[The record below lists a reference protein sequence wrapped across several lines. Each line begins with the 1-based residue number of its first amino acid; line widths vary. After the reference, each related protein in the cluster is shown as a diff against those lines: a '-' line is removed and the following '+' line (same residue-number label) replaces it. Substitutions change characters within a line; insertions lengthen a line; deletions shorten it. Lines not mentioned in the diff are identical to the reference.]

1 VRKVTEPCAGTEIV
15 ITLEHEGS
23 GTKVTIVQSGFGAMW
38 TFAADALEV
47 GWRHIV
53 ADLALYLER
62 GVHGSRHIR
71 RWGNFGCVFRD
82 TDFGLE
88 VVSAMGDS
96 FAQRVG
102 LTAGDI
108 VIAVAGAPVVTR
120 AELESL
126 MRVLPSGETVEV
138 EWVRADAKLEAEAAV
153 RARRLRSG
161 VGQQRVDLLAGVG
174 DDLGDLGDLIRVSGH
189 CDLLR
194 SEMQLAERITEL
206 LVPAARIAAAA
217 RPRRSAGLG
226 HALGCRGA
234 TLVGELVDP
243 FAISFF
249 RAHKPLVLEQLQG
262 RIDRAGARPP
272 CALGL
277 LLEPLDQLVAM
288 GRRLGEHRQH
298 CGADVASPAT
308 AAASDRH
315 LERPWSASVPASS
328 VSFHTCVTPVYRCIA
343 IYR

>member
-1 VRKVTEPCAGTEIV
+1 MEDGFEATFVVSASTERVWERLSDRKGDLWRLPSFEGLGEALHVDPGQQLHVRKVTEPCAGTEIV

-47 GWRHIV
+47 GWRHIL

-96 FAQRVG
+96 LAQRVG

-108 VIAVAGAPVVTR
+108 VIAIAGAPVVTR

-138 EWVRADAKLEAEAAV
+138 EWVRGDAKLEAKAAV
-153 RARRLRSG
+153 
-161 VGQQRVDLLAGVG
+161 
-174 DDLGDLGDLIRVSGH
+174 
-189 CDLLR
+189 
-194 SEMQLAERITEL
+194 
-206 LVPAARIAAAA
+206 
-217 RPRRSAGLG
+217 
-226 HALGCRGA
+226 
-234 TLVGELVDP
+234 
-243 FAISFF
+243 
-249 RAHKPLVLEQLQG
+249 
-262 RIDRAGARPP
+262 
-272 CALGL
+272 
-277 LLEPLDQLVAM
+277 
-288 GRRLGEHRQH
+288 
-298 CGADVASPAT
+298 
-308 AAASDRH
+308 
-315 LERPWSASVPASS
+315 
-328 VSFHTCVTPVYRCIA
+328 
-343 IYR
+343 